1 MRYTITRKGPGSINK
16 KVAEPKVKG
25 SAARVVL
32 AEVKQQSLRYSR
44 RPGSHMERK
53 RTRQIRVG
61 GVSIGGDSPISVQ
74 SMLKTDPQNLRE
86 TLNQMRELKKVGC
99 ELIRIALPQL
109 ETCKIIPFLK
119 KEVDMP
125 IVGDVH
131 FSHSIALA
139 AIEAGIDC
147 VRINPGTINNV
158 PKLKEIANLAREK
171 NTPVRIGINIGSL
184 EKKILK
190 KYRGPSAEAMVES
203 ALNCVKLFE
212 DAGHTQLKVSLKASD
227 IFQTIEAYRRFS
239 ERSDYPLHIGITEA
253 GPIFSGAIKSA
264 IGLGILLHEGIGDT
278 LRVSLTANPV
288 YEVIAGF
295 HILRSMGLRK
305 KGINIISCPTCG
317 RCKVNLAEIVEEF
330 EKDVAHM
337 DSCIDVAIMG
347 CEVNGPGEAKEA
359 DIGVA
364 FGADKAILFCKGQ
377 VKRTGIPRELAK
389 DSLLEEI
396 HNLS

>member
-1 MRYTITRKGPGSINK
+1 
-16 KVAEPKVKG
+16 
-25 SAARVVL
+25 
-32 AEVKQQSLRYSR
+32 
-44 RPGSHMERK
+44 MERK
-53 RTRQIRVG
+53 RTRRIKVG
-61 GVSIGGDSPISVQ
+61 GVFIGGDSPISVQ
-74 SMLKTDPQNLRE
+74 SMLKTDPQNLQE

-131 FSHSIALA
+131 FNHSIALA

-171 NTPVRIGINIGSL
+171 GTPVRIGINIGSL
-184 EKKILK
+184 EKKILR
-190 KYRGPSAEAMVES
+190 KYRGPCPEAMVES
-203 ALNCVKLFE
+203 ALQCVKLFE
-212 DAGHTQLKVSLKASD
+212 DVGHMQLKVSLKASD
-227 IFQTIEAYRRFS
+227 VFQTIEAYKKFS

-253 GPIFSGAIKSA
+253 GPLFSGAIKSA
-264 IGLGILLHEGIGDT
+264 TGLGILLNEGIGDT

-288 YEVIAGF
+288 YEVMAGY

-317 RCKVNLAEIVEEF
+317 RCKVNLAEIVEDF

-337 DSCIDVAIMG
+337 DRCIDVAIMG

-359 DIGVA
+359 DLGVA
-364 FGADKAILFCKGQ
+364 FGADKAILFSKGQ
-377 VKRTGIPRELAK
+377 VKRSGIPRELAK